1 MGCDTVTRVRVL
13 GPGALGRHRYRAAGF
28 VDRNNDS
35 LEHDL
40 SNLARASQ
48 RDFVADLFGG
58 RPSLPPPPGGEDAD
72 MTATPSK
79 RKKFAGSV
87 TVSRQFRQQMATL
100 MQELDV
106 TRPQFIRCVKPN
118 NDKAPDSLDPH
129 LCLHQLKCVPRV
141 WRRGPRDTRC

>member
-1 MGCDTVTRVRVL
+1 M
-13 GPGALGRHRYRAAGF
+13 
-28 VDRNNDS
+28 DRNNDS

-48 RDFVADLFGG
+48 HDFVADLFGG
-58 RPSLPPPPGGEDAD
+58 RPALPPPPGGEDVD
-72 MTATPSK
+72 DTTTTPRS

-87 TVSRQFRQQMATL
+87 TVSRQFRQQMSAL

-118 NDKAPDSLDPH
+118 NEKAPNALDPH
-129 LCLHQLKCVPRV
+129 LCLHQLK
-141 WRRGPRDTRC
+141 